1 MKKTLGKKLELGMK
15 LVPIPLSLLL
25 AGTMAVTVQAE
36 EVSSETEGNQVQNN
50 QATPPVNQE
59 LPNDGTIK
67 NTPAEEA
74 SGLTISE
81 EGEKGAAQVTPEIK
95 QLAQEFYDYHTKGER
110 DEITKAATMTS
121 VMPEIQSVEQI
132 EEAAKKYDH
141 AYAIRKMD
149 GVFKYIDLKQVKDLN
164 LVRDEHFQE
173 VPSGEVYYGQ
183 SLIQNNTALFFLN
196 KWEAIFNPNP
206 SPEEVAKIP
215 KAIIPRSE
223 LDLTV
228 EETFPTKRFLQ
239 MKVWEHSGLTFEE
252 AFSRKYLPESDNR
265 VLSME
270 EIKQII
276 LTNPN
281 LFQIQASS
289 EEFSYYMN
297 PFFQKLLISG
307 KEAGDEYTYWK
318 GKNYSL
324 VDSRDNFATNH
335 IYFDSFDYNTL
346 YPIGNQFWGFYRG
359 LNNGAIDDVADNILR
374 KYNLYEK
381 PFVHIDWLGKN
392 PSLERPW
399 FGKDNIKTFHYK
411 LYLMKPNDKT
421 RYYFDRD
428 YTIDIAGVPNIAET
442 PDGGFK
448 FIEDTIPG
456 GGQTTGGYEPDQGE
470 LDKLFRTVKAEGFV
484 FKVSDVKKVGE
495 GETEPGKVLVRYQ
508 DEQGHAIANPITDEQ
523 PGKTRYTVSPKPL
536 ISYNNKL
543 YTYKSRLTAYD
554 AESGEYEAGRT
565 KEIVYEYELS
575 QHQLPND
582 APSEDKPVLEMTRF
596 VDESGQ
602 ELSDPE
608 RGLVASKTIAGYDF
622 QSSSDEDGIRTHVY
636 RASVHEVPSDSPSED
651 KPVMEMTRFID
662 ESGQELSAPEQGLVA
677 SKSITGYDFQSSTE
691 EDGIRTHVYRASV
704 HEVPSEA
711 PSKDLP
717 ILEMTRFV
725 DESGQ
730 ELSDPERGLVAS
742 KSIANYDFQSSSDE
756 DGIRTHVYRASVHE
770 LPSDAPIVDKPAI
783 EITRFLDVDGRPLAA
798 AEFGLLDAKDFE
810 KYGFVSVTDANGVRT
825 YVYAPKTKTQIAL
838 GTEISEQKS
847 PVRVENSETTP
858 VLARVSK
865 HQLPN
870 TGSKNSSFLGAAII
884 SLLASFSLLYSK
896 KEQKK

>member
-636 RASVHEVPSDSPSED
+636 RASVHEVPTNAPSEER
-651 KPVMEMTRFID
+651 PVMSMTRFVD
-662 ESGQELSAPEQGLVA
+662 ETGQELSAPERGLVA
-677 SKSITGYDFQSSTE
+677 SKTIAGYDFQSSSD

-704 HEVPSEA
+704 HEVPTDA
-711 PSKDLP
+711 PSEERP
-717 ILEMTRFV
+717 VMSMTRFV

-730 ELSDPERGLVAS
+730 ELSAPERGLVAS
-742 KSIANYDFQSSSDE
+742 KTIAGYDFQSSSDE

-770 LPSDAPIVDKPAI
+770 LPTDAPIVDKPAI
-783 EITRFLDVDGRPLAA
+783 EITLFLDVDGRPLAA
-798 AEFGLLDAKDFE
+798 AEFGLLDAKNFE
-810 KYGFVSVTDANGVRT
+810 KYGFVSVTEANGVRT
-825 YVYAPKTKTQIAL
+825 YVYVPKTNTQIAS
-838 GTEISEQKS
+838 GTETSEQKS
-847 PVRVENSETTP
+847 PVKVENSETTP
-858 VLARVSK
+858 VLSRVSK

-870 TGSKNSSFLGAAII
+870 TGNTNSSFLGAAII
-884 SLLASFSLLYSK
+884 SLLASVGLLHSK
-896 KEQKK
+896 KERKK

>member
-636 RASVHEVPSDSPSED
+636 RASVHEVPTNAPSED
-651 KPVMEMTRFID
+651 KPVM
-662 ESGQELSAPEQGLVA
+662 
-677 SKSITGYDFQSSTE
+677 
-691 EDGIRTHVYRASV
+691 
-704 HEVPSEA
+704 
-711 PSKDLP
+711 
-717 ILEMTRFV
+717 EMTRFV

-730 ELSDPERGLVAS
+730 ELSDSEQGLVPSKRISGYDFQSSTDEDGIRTYVYRAIVHELPSDAPNEEQPVLEVTRFVDESGQELSDSERGLVAS
-742 KSIANYDFQSSSDE
+742 KSIAGYDYQSSSDE

-825 YVYAPKTKTQIAL
+825 YVYAPKTKTQISLVAE
-838 GTEISEQKS
+838 TSEQKS

-858 VLARVSK
+858 VLSRVSK

-870 TGSKNSSFLGAAII
+870 TGNKNSSFLGAAII

-896 KEQKK
+896 KERKK